1 MKNIKY
7 LLLIIMA
14 LFAINVYA
22 DDTCDS
28 NELARVKELAK
39 KVEFDYSYVVNDDAT
54 INFSI
59 EAVNLNRDLEVV
71 IVEDYYNQKYRE
83 FKDNASH
90 SNKLDGFR
98 SGERVVITI
107 NAYVPNRCSGKT
119 VLTKT
124 IKLPY
129 YNITKTDT
137 YFFKKTDPKDYNVL
151 DTNFDIEKDNKE
163 LLSLSKYLKGTHP
176 TNKNK
181 YTGIFENKNLIFITA
196 ESFSFSFID
205 KDLTPTLYKLKD
217 EGFNFENF
225 YTPIYY
231 ASTSDGEYTN
241 LTGLLPREG
250 TWSLID
256 SKNNDFFK

>member
-129 YNITKTDT
+129 YNLFYDKKACEG
-137 YFFKKTDPKDYNVL
+137 YEEFKYC
-151 DTNFDIEKDNKE
+151 KE
-163 LLSLSKYLKGTHP
+163 
-176 TNKNK
+176 
-181 YTGIFENKNLIFITA
+181 
-196 ESFSFSFID
+196 
-205 KDLTPTLYKLKD
+205 
-217 EGFNFENF
+217 
-225 YTPIYY
+225 
-231 ASTSDGEYTN
+231 
-241 LTGLLPREG
+241 
-250 TWSLID
+250 LID
-256 SKNNDFFK
+256 SNITEQSFYNQLNQYKREKNKTTPVAEKTGNNNNNLILILGLSAIASIIITVVVLNVMKIRKKNRL